1 MCKSL
6 FSYSQ
11 SERFQE
17 TLHHMFV
24 SLQSPSN
31 LHCKNI
37 VILTIDVSTLK
48 FYTLFIFSIWYAN
61 TANLTECNHLLVRCL
76 IGIWRAHT
84 HITTPVLGIICFNE
98 LVCTIRE
105 LRIVIQHF
113 NVVWQVRKEN
123 RFVPFNI
130 PLGYIA
136 VCNVTGVRTCACKY
150 IMLSCAFSR
159 KS

>member
-1 MCKSL
+1 MTNQHWNFIL
-6 FSYSQ
+6 YS
-11 SERFQE
+11 
-17 TLHHMFV
+17 
-24 SLQSPSN
+24 
-31 LHCKNI
+31 
-37 VILTIDVSTLK
+37 
-48 FYTLFIFSIWYAN
+48 FYSIWYAN
-61 TANLTECNHLLVRCL
+61 TANLTECNRLLVCHL

-105 LRIVIQHF
+105 LRILIQHF
-113 NVVWQVRKEN
+113 NVAWQVRKEN

-150 IMLSCAFSR
+150 IMLSCAFSQ
-159 KS
+159 KIVISNNDDSIFISKEISLQTTST

>member
-1 MCKSL
+1 MWRHLILSCKEV
-6 FSYSQ
+6 F
-11 SERFQE
+11 
-17 TLHHMFV
+17 MIV
-24 SLQSPSN
+24 S
-31 LHCKNI
+31 CKKNI
-37 VILTIDVSTLK
+37 PIHQRFIVNSF

-61 TANLTECNHLLVRCL
+61 TANPTECDHLLVCCL